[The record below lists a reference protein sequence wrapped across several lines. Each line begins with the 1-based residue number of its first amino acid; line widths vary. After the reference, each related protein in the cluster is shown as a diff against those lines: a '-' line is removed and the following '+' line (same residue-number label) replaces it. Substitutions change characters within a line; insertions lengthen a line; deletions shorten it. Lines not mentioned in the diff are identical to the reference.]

1 MTNPR
6 SIVISGDIGSGKSTI
21 SLQLASRLGL
31 RRVSVGNLYRDMA
44 GARGMSALQLN
55 LHAERD
61 EAVDDQVDQM
71 QAEMARSGEQLV
83 VDSRLAWHF
92 FPEAFKVHLIADP
105 GVAARRVMSRP
116 ESDVEAYP
124 CMADAVAG
132 LQRRSDSERTRFL
145 LKYGVDKARLRNYD
159 LVCDTTHAQ
168 PGNITDS
175 ILAAAGG
182 TLSASM
188 HVHPPPLL
196 LLNPRRVYPGPGV
209 RHLRDLRESGPA
221 EDLQQPGGADPE
233 PVSAAYTGRYFYL
246 VDGHRRLSAAVASG
260 RTLLPARLVAEAGE
274 QMAAGLSAQQYFEAM
289 VSLSMIC
296 DWAAAHGIELGVPP
310 HLARGR

>member
-31 RRVSVGNLYRDMA
+31 RRVSVGNIYRDMA
-44 GARGMSALQLN
+44 QARGMSALQLN

-71 QAEMARSGEQLV
+71 QAKMARSGEQMV

-116 ESDVEAYP
+116 ESDVEAYR

-132 LQRRSDSERTRFL
+132 LQSRSASERTRFL

-168 PGNITDS
+168 PGDITDS
-175 ILAAAGG
+175 IVAAAGG

-188 HVHPPPLL
+188 QVHPPPLL
-196 LLNPRRVYPGPGV
+196 LLDPRRVYPGRDV
-209 RHLRDLRESGPA
+209 RHLRESGPA

-260 RTLLPARLVAEAGE
+260 LTLLPARLVAEAGE
-274 QMAAGLSAQQYFEAM
+274 QVAAGLSARQFFQAR
-289 VSLSMIC
+289 VDLNMIC
-296 DWAAAHGIELGVPP
+296 DWAAAHKIELSVPP
-310 HLARGR
+310 HLTRGR